1 MKRWGKITMPLDGEP
16 VREGHA
22 LTIVGYQDDAEAPG
36 GGYFLVRNSWQP
48 WAWEGDLGA
57 RLRLHPLRL
66 RLEACQRR
74 SAARRAISGGYARVR
89 ERDGALAAD
98 AALVRNSPD
107 VWLRQ
112 APDAGSVPQAP
123 WLGQENAIYARVF
136 NSGPACIYGVA
147 VEVFCAAQ
155 GSKETA
161 DGELVGQLAAPMI
174 WPGETVL
181 GPLPWRPAAA
191 GAVEFAVRVTAANA

>member
-1 MKRWGKITMPLDGEP
+1 M
-16 VREGHA
+16 
-22 LTIVGYQDDAEAPG
+22 GYQNDAEAPG

-48 WAWEGDLGA
+48 WAWEGTWAPGYGYIPYAYVSKHANAVL
-57 RLRLHPLRL
+57 
-66 RLEACQRR
+66 
-74 SAARRAISGGYARVR
+74 SATRISGGYARVR

-112 APDAGSVPQAP
+112 APDPGSVPQAP

-147 VEVFCAAQ
+147 VEVFCAAE

-181 GPLPWRPAAA
+181 GPLPWRPAAG
-191 GAVEFAVRVTAANA
+191 GAVEFAVRVTAANV